1 MIVPALASR
10 MIPLLS
16 RTTTGVYVA
25 YPMLAVLIVRQVAEA
40 DSGKVRMSK

>member
-10 MIPLLS
+10 MIPLIR

-25 YPMLAVLIVRQVAEA
+25 YPILALLIVRQITEA